1 MEDAKMKLYSLKQVL
16 FFSIL
21 SGLMVM
27 LFALGIGFLNFFPRE
42 AADAGAETEREI
54 AAEPVNKESSP
65 AVRPDYSGS
74 PPPDA
79 QPLNTADLLPYT
91 KEEQDNISIYEQL
104 NPAVVNITTETMAIN
119 WFLEPVPQEGGSG
132 SGSIIDTRGYVLT
145 NNHVIENAYKVFI
158 NFADGSQIE
167 GSVMGADPENDLAVL
182 KFDPPRGM
190 VLRTVPYGDSTSLK
204 VGQKVLAIGNPF
216 ALERTLTVGI
226 VSGLGRPIQTS
237 RQHII
242 RDMIQTDASI
252 NPGNSG
258 GPLLDTQGRMIGINT
273 MIFSPS
279 GGSVGIGFA
288 VPVNTAK
295 RVVTEIIN
303 YGKVRRGWIDATV
316 VQLFP
321 SLVRYAKLPVSAGL
335 LVSRTRRSG
344 LAEKAGIRQGTE
356 PVQYGRTVIYLG
368 GDIITAVDGMR
379 TNTLA
384 DLYSALEDNKP
395 GERVRVEILRGG
407 RPSTLDVT
415 LADREEILSQ

>member
-1 MEDAKMKLYSLKQVL
+1 M
-16 FFSIL
+16 
-21 SGLMVM
+21 
-27 LFALGIGFLNFFPRE
+27 
-42 AADAGAETEREI
+42 
-54 AAEPVNKESSP
+54 
-65 AVRPDYSGS
+65 
-74 PPPDA
+74 
-79 QPLNTADLLPYT
+79 
-91 KEEQDNISIYEQL
+91 

-145 NNHVIENAYKVFI
+145 NNHVIENAYKVFV

-190 VLRTVPYGDSTSLK
+190 ELRTVPYGDSSSLK

-321 SLVRYAKLPVSAGL
+321 SLVRYAKLPVNVGL
-335 LVSRTRRSG
+335 LVSRTRRNG

-356 PVQYGRTVIYLG
+356 PVQYGRSVIYLG
-368 GDIITAVDGMR
+368 GDIITSVDGMR

-415 LADREEILSQ
+415 LADREENLSQ